1 MPKDDG
7 VMQNFVDSF
16 CQCFSPAVPVHFHT
30 GRTQQQPQHGTN
42 TAASTAAA
50 AATEL
55 QRRTRS
61 LSLKDKAW
69 DPLFEEQ
76 APHHR
81 RGVSLEHAQAAARAK
96 LASQVELKTAI
107 TKRKRARSKDD
118 IFRNKKTAPPEH
130 PFSRFLS
137 NHPVV
142 MRSLCFATPI
152 RGSEDEE
159 YDDAA
164 SVVSD
169 SNTLNTAEDTIT
181 STLYYE
187 RTKLAGLEQ
196 KSPPMPLFHSQ
207 SVNDVAQLNT
217 ARSRSSQTPPP
228 PVAHVSSDD
237 SSSTAAL

>member
-1 MPKDDG
+1 LG
-7 VMQNFVDSF
+7 VTTS
-16 CQCFSPAVPVHFHT
+16 
-30 GRTQQQPQHGTN
+30 N
-42 TAASTAAA
+42 TTAAA
-50 AATEL
+50 TNDL

-81 RGVSLEHAQAAARAK
+81 RGVSLEHAQAVARAK
-96 LASQVELKTAI
+96 LESQAELRHGNTTTTI
-107 TKRKRARSKDD
+107 KRKRPRSKDD
-118 IFRNKKTAPPEH
+118 IFRNKKTTTPPEN

-152 RGSEDEE
+152 RDSADEE
-159 YDDAA
+159 YADDAA

-237 SSSTAAL
+237 SSSTAAH